1 VTAETTVAGEV
12 TNAVVRSLIDRV
24 RERPER
30 GRVIG
35 VRATPDQAAQR
46 TLEHRGET
54 VRVVPCVSALAIR
67 AALLD
72 RTDNEWLV
80 ILTDRP
86 EEDLGAGI
94 LAHFAS
100 YHLKTPDPWDAIRQ
114 RFGATS
120 LDRVLATRYRRTGI
134 AAGLLH
140 ISPDGGWTPAPAG
153 ALSADHAFG
162 AVARQR
168 LNFDA
173 TTVDA
178 LSVLT
183 WAAPGDAASR
193 IADLRV
199 DAGHELADAVLEWL
213 SGRCGEAEAP
223 VRRLFA
229 SGAAAET
236 LPLGLALSVLTDLPE
251 ATAGEE
257 RVQAQLALARLDHR
271 WAGAAAKVT
280 PRSLAAF
287 GTAAA
292 TVVRLLLS
300 DSRTWPLGR
309 RAVESADQLL
319 RGIGA
324 ESLAAA
330 SDVLP
335 SGFDRRFRLLAA
347 ALREV
352 PDAAAMRHVE
362 DRWAECSKHLLFD
375 PPRDDERDA
384 RVAPFR
390 AIVRLSR
397 WLVEAELP
405 PPDLAAM
412 ARRQAAVDAW
422 VDAAYND
429 AASGVLDQPLGE
441 SLESVLVL
449 VEARRRAHDRDFAAA
464 LALSTS
470 QEDGVSKGFLHG
482 DGDRVRLLER
492 VLPDVVVPL
501 ARHRQTLLAVLDGM
515 STGTATELIQHVL
528 DDRAGWHEILPKGQ
542 TRRGAALAV
551 LPTITEFSRTSL
563 LCGRLAAGGQTEET
577 AGFAAAASGMTTA
590 LHHKKPLETS
600 RSGYSLLEDVF
611 QDIAGLDPSG
621 RAYKQLVGCV
631 LNTIDDALDRTDPA
645 GTTWTQDAVRNLR
658 AVLSA
663 ALAGGRVVVL
673 TADHGH
679 IVERRRG
686 TMRRYSEISSARS
699 RAATEPAGEDEVV
712 VEGTRVLVHGGRAV
726 LAVDETLR
734 YGPLKAGYHG
744 GAAPAEA
751 VVPVAVL
758 LPSGV
763 ELPKGWEL
771 APIQEPVWWS
781 AAATLPVPPAVPSGP
796 SSSRPATPSL
806 FDELEEAQSA
816 ESGLGTAVIASPT
829 FKAQARLA
837 GRVTIAD
844 QSIAMLVDALASAS
858 GSRLQAATAAVVLQV
873 PPSRLRGAVATIQR
887 LLNVEGYAVLRTEGT
902 ELLLDVPLLREQ
914 FEVGA

>member
-1 VTAETTVAGEV
+1 VTAEATVAGEV
-12 TNAVVRSLIDRV
+12 TNAVVRSLVDRA

-46 TLEHRGET
+46 TLEHRGES

-100 YHLKTPDPWDAIRQ
+100 YHLKTPDPWDAIKQ

-120 LDRVLATRYRRTGI
+120 LDRVLATRYQRTGI

-168 LNFDA
+168 LNLDA
-173 TTVDA
+173 TTIDA

-183 WAAPGDAASR
+183 WAAQGDAAAR

-236 LPLGLALSVLTDLPE
+236 LPLGLALSVLTGLPD
-251 ATAGEE
+251 ATAGED

-271 WAGAAAKVT
+271 WSDATVKVT
-280 PRSLAAF
+280 PRMLTAF

-309 RAVESADQLL
+309 RAAESADQLL

-330 SDVLP
+330 SDMLP

-352 PDAAAMRHVE
+352 PDAAAMRDVE
-362 DRWAECSKHLLFD
+362 DRWAECGKHLLFD

-390 AIVRLSR
+390 AVVRLSR
-397 WLVEAELP
+397 WLAEAELP
-405 PPDLAAM
+405 APDLAAM
-412 ARRQAAVDAW
+412 ARRQAGVDAW

-429 AASGVLDQPLGE
+429 AASGVLDQSLAA
-441 SLESVLVL
+441 SLERVLGL
-449 VEARRRAHDRDFAAA
+449 VEARRRVHDRDFAAA
-464 LALSTS
+464 LAQSTS

-482 DGDRVRLLER
+482 DGDRVRLIER

-501 ARHRQTLLAVLDGM
+501 ARQRQTLLVVMDGM

-528 DDRAGWHEILPKGQ
+528 DDRAGWHEILPKGVQ
-542 TRRGAALAV
+542 PH
-551 LPTITEFSRTSL
+551 LPPVR
-563 LCGRLAAGGQTEET
+563 T
-577 AGFAAAASGMTTA
+577 AGRG
-590 LHHKKPLETS
+590 
-600 RSGYSLLEDVF
+600 
-611 QDIAGLDPSG
+611 
-621 RAYKQLVGCV
+621 
-631 LNTIDDALDRTDPA
+631 RTDR
-645 GTTWTQDAVRNLR
+645 G
-658 AVLSA
+658 
-663 ALAGGRVVVL
+663 
-673 TADHGH
+673 DHWFRCSG
-679 IVERRRG
+679 
-686 TMRRYSEISSARS
+686 
-699 RAATEPAGEDEVV
+699 
-712 VEGTRVLVHGGRAV
+712 
-726 LAVDETLR
+726 LR
-734 YGPLKAGYHG
+734 YDH
-744 GAAPAEA
+744 GAAPQEA
-751 VVPVAVL
+751 A
-758 LPSGV
+758 
-763 ELPKGWEL
+763 
-771 APIQEPVWWS
+771 
-781 AAATLPVPPAVPSGP
+781 
-796 SSSRPATPSL
+796 
-806 FDELEEAQSA
+806 
-816 ESGLGTAVIASPT
+816 
-829 FKAQARLA
+829 
-837 GRVTIAD
+837 
-844 QSIAMLVDALASAS
+844 
-858 GSRLQAATAAVVLQV
+858 
-873 PPSRLRGAVATIQR
+873 
-887 LLNVEGYAVLRTEGT
+887 
-902 ELLLDVPLLREQ
+902 
-914 FEVGA
+914 